1 MRLRTLLKQQFR
13 RMGLEVSRFNSPG
26 SLTAQR
32 QMLFS
37 KYEVDLVLDVGASDG
52 GFALELRAAGYAGGI
67 VSFEPLDAP
76 FNSLQAKARNDDAW
90 EVIQTAL
97 GTRRAELEMFVAQ
110 DDKCSSL
117 LEPLERHTK
126 AYAGATAA
134 TRTTVAV
141 NSLDA
146 VFPSLFSCGMAPF
159 LKIDTQ
165 GYEQHV
171 LEGGQQALPS
181 IVGLQVELSLVP
193 LYEGNPQYYE
203 LMQYI
208 EHCGFHMM
216 AVAPVFTD
224 PDTGQTLQ
232 IDALFFRPLPSS

>member
-1 MRLRTLLKQQFR
+1 MKQQFR
-13 RMGLEVSRFNSPG
+13 RIGLEVSRFNSPG

-32 QMLFS
+32 QMLLTR
-37 KYEVDLVLDVGASDG
+37 YGVDLVLDVGASDG
-52 GFALELRAAGYAGGI
+52 GFAMELRAAGYTGRI

-76 FNSLQAKARNDDAW
+76 FNSLQAKARSDDEW

-126 AYAGATAA
+126 AYAGATAVN
-134 TRTTVAV
+134 RNTVAV

-146 VFPSLFSCGMAPF
+146 LFPSLFWRGKTPF

-165 GYEQHV
+165 GYEKHV
-171 LEGGQQALPS
+171 LEGGRQSLPS
-181 IVGLQVELSLVP
+181 ILGLQVELSLVP
-193 LYEGNPQYYE
+193 LYDGNPQYYE

-224 PDTGQTLQ
+224 PDSGQTLQ